1 MMVYNLQTQLLNA
14 NFRHFPFPV
23 FSVHYRH
30 LGLFINTSQKQSQ
43 LPCLP
48 CMLWRCFIFRLA
60 HINCIINI
68 LVIGLLT
75 PGDFTT
81 KTKGRWRGQ
90 KIYDLS
96 FNNAWASEVLICN
109 ALWWFC
115 SEWEFMKLTINL
127 FRSRFVSTFLWLW
140 SSFLIIFFILP
151 LQELSNLFRAG
162 TEKMKNKTRKD

>member
-23 FSVHYRH
+23 FSVHYSH

-96 FNNAWASEVLICN
+96 FNNAWVSEVLICN

-127 FRSRFVSTFLWLW
+127 IRSRFVSTFLWLW